1 VDRRTVLILTQPLD
15 RTSDH
20 VILRLQKR
28 GVDVVRFDTGWFPSE
43 ASLIASLDGDEPDT
57 AIINSSIGKPVDL
70 GKVASIWYRR
80 PLDFTFSSELD
91 PDARRFARDEALH
104 GLGGV
109 LRSVDCRWVN
119 HPEKEVSAGYK
130 PFQLASARRLGLSI
144 PRTLITNDPEAARSF
159 IQGPGQSYIY
169 KTLCVPEVVSDIY
182 DHALVFTSRLTLAD
196 IEAIDTVRF
205 TPCLL
210 QQFVPKA
217 FEIRAT
223 VINGKMFAVGL
234 HAPDPDID
242 DWRQVTNDLTYSVYQ
257 MPADVEERSLRLV
270 RELGLLFAAMDFVVT
285 QEGEHVFLELNPSG
299 QWTWLEAATGLP
311 MVDTLADC
319 LAPFSAAHAAHAG
332 RAG

>member
-130 PFQLASARRLGLSI
+130 PFQLAS
-144 PRTLITNDPEAARSF
+144 ARSF